1 MEPSSATGASAA
13 TGHATGAS
21 AATGNATGASAATGN
36 VIVTALDEQPGDTG
50 PLAGWRVGVKDNIGV
65 AGVRSTRGSAFFADH
80 VAADDAEVVTRMRAA
95 GAGIT
100 ATLNMAEFAL
110 GVTSQ
115 NSVHG
120 GVVNPWDPGR
130 IPGGSSGGSGAA
142 VAAGLVDAAL
152 GTDTGGS
159 VRLPASMCG
168 VTGLRPTYGTVPE
181 AGIFPCCP
189 ETDATGPLTRTAAQ
203 AGLLAAVLAGRDP
216 VAPEPHR
223 PDVVGVVSLTGAVD
237 PAVTTRVDEALR
249 VFADGGATLRAVAV
263 PGLETV
269 RDDLYV
275 VVYHDLAALHA
286 GRLRDAPERFHPDTL
301 TRLRL
306 GLDLT
311 AADREAALTRLT
323 AFRAGVEEVLGGVD
337 VLVTPTVPVDVPR
350 VGADPDVVALTKRVG
365 ELTAPWAVHRG
376 PTISVPVGAHPA
388 SGMPVGMQLT
398 GPVGADDAVC
408 AAGAWFQERTP
419 WHEQRPPSRR

>member
-1 MEPSSATGASAA
+1 VRPADPL
-13 TGHATGAS
+13 
-21 AATGNATGASAATGN
+21 NA
-36 VIVTALDEQPGDTG
+36 VVTALDEAPGTAG
-50 PLAGWRVGVKDNIGV
+50 PLAGWRLGVKDNVAV
-65 AGVRSTRGSAFFADH
+65 AGVRSTRGSAFFAEH
-80 VAADDAEVVTRMRAA
+80 VADADAAVVGRLRAA
-95 GAGIT
+95 GAGIV

-120 GVVNPWDPGR
+120 GVANPWDPSR

-181 AGIFPCCP
+181 DGVFPCCP
-189 ETDATGPLTRTAAQ
+189 ETDATGPLARTAAG
-203 AGLLAAVLAGRDP
+203 AGLLAAVLSGRDP
-216 VAPEPHR
+216 VPPRPRR
-223 PDVVGVVSLTGAVD
+223 PDVVGIVTLSDAVD
-237 PAVTTRVDEALR
+237 PGVAARVGEAAR
-249 VFADGGATLRAVAV
+249 VFADGGATLRTVTV
-263 PGLETV
+263 PDLGTV
-269 RDDLYV
+269 RDDLYA

-286 GRLRDAPERFHPDTL
+286 ERLRDAPERFHPDTL

-311 AADREAALTRLT
+311 TADREHAMTRLA
-323 AFRAGVEEVLGGVD
+323 AFRAGVDALLADVEVL
-337 VLVTPTVPVDVPR
+337 LTPTVPVDVPL
-350 VGADPDVVALTKRVG
+350 VGADPDVVALTKRIG

-376 PTISVPVGAHPA
+376 PTLSVPVGPHPA
-388 SGMPVGMQLT
+388 SGMPLGVQLT
-398 GPVGADDAVC
+398 GRVQDDDGVC
-408 AAGAWFQERTP
+408 AAGAWYQEQTP
-419 WHEQRPPSRR
+419 WHTSRP

>member
-1 MEPSSATGASAA
+1 VRPADAL
-13 TGHATGAS
+13 
-21 AATGNATGASAATGN
+21 NA
-36 VIVTALDEQPGDTG
+36 VVTALEEAPGTAG
-50 PLAGWRVGVKDNIGV
+50 PLAGWRLGVKDNVAV
-65 AGVRSTRGSAFFADH
+65 AGVRSTRGSAFFAEH
-80 VAADDAEVVTRMRAA
+80 VADADAAVVGRLRAA
-95 GAGIT
+95 GAGIV

-120 GVVNPWDPGR
+120 GVANPWDPSR

-181 AGIFPCCP
+181 DGVFPCCP
-189 ETDATGPLTRTAAQ
+189 ETDATGPLARTAAG
-203 AGLLAAVLAGRDP
+203 AGLLAAVLSGRDP
-216 VAPEPHR
+216 VPPRPRR
-223 PDVVGVVSLTGAVD
+223 PDVVGIVTLSDAVD
-237 PAVTTRVDEALR
+237 PGVAARVGEAAR
-249 VFADGGATLRAVAV
+249 VFADGGATLRTVTV
-263 PGLETV
+263 PDLGTV
-269 RDDLYV
+269 RDDLYA

-286 GRLRDAPERFHPDTL
+286 ERLRDAPERFHPDTL

-311 AADREAALTRLT
+311 TADREHAMTRLA
-323 AFRAGVEEVLGGVD
+323 AFRAGVDALLADVEVL
-337 VLVTPTVPVDVPR
+337 LTPTVPVDVPL
-350 VGADPDVVALTKRVG
+350 VGADPDVVALTKRIG

-376 PTISVPVGAHPA
+376 PTLSVPVGPHPA
-388 SGMPVGMQLT
+388 SGMPVGVQLT
-398 GPVGADDAVC
+398 GRVQDDDAVC
-408 AAGAWFQERTP
+408 AAGAWYQEQTP
-419 WHEQRPPSRR
+419 WHTSRP

>member
-1 MEPSSATGASAA
+1 MEPSSATE
-13 TGHATGAS
+13 AS
-21 AATGNATGASAATGN
+21 AATGNATEASAATGN

-80 VAADDAEVVTRMRAA
+80 VAVDDAEVVTRMRAA

-189 ETDATGPLTRTAAQ
+189 ETDATGPLTRTARRRACSPRCWPD
-203 AGLLAAVLAGRDP
+203 GIRSPRNRTDP
-216 VAPEPHR
+216 TSSGSSPSPARSTR
-223 PDVVGVVSLTGAVD
+223 PSPRGSTRPSGCSPTGAR
-237 PAVTTRVDEALR
+237 P
-249 VFADGGATLRAVAV
+249 
-263 PGLETV
+263 
-269 RDDLYV
+269 
-275 VVYHDLAALHA
+275 
-286 GRLRDAPERFHPDTL
+286 
-301 TRLRL
+301 
-306 GLDLT
+306 
-311 AADREAALTRLT
+311 
-323 AFRAGVEEVLGGVD
+323 
-337 VLVTPTVPVDVPR
+337 
-350 VGADPDVVALTKRVG
+350 
-365 ELTAPWAVHRG
+365 
-376 PTISVPVGAHPA
+376 
-388 SGMPVGMQLT
+388 
-398 GPVGADDAVC
+398 C
-408 AAGAWFQERTP
+408 AR
-419 WHEQRPPSRR
+419 

>member
-1 MEPSSATGASAA
+1 MPEL
-13 TGHATGAS
+13 HA
-21 AATGNATGASAATGN
+21 
-36 VIVTALDEQPGDTG
+36 VVTALDERPGTTG
-50 PLAGWRVGVKDNIGV
+50 PLAGWRVGVKDNVAV
-65 AGVRSTRGSAFFADH
+65 AGVRSTRASAFFAEH
-80 VAADDAEVVTRMRAA
+80 VAAADATVVTRLRAA
-95 GAGIT
+95 GAAIT

-120 GVVNPWDPGR
+120 GVVNPWDPDR

-181 AGIFPCCP
+181 DGVFPCCP
-189 ETDATGPLTRTAAQ
+189 ETDATGPLTRTARDA
-203 AGLLAAVLAGRDP
+203 ALVTAVLAGREP

-223 PDVVGVVSLTGAVD
+223 PAVVGILTLPGDVD
-237 PAVTTRVDEALR
+237 PAVTASVEAAVR
-249 VFADGGATLRAVAV
+249 VFADGGATLWEVTV
-263 PGLETV
+263 PRLGEV
-269 RDDLYV
+269 REDLYT
-275 VVYHDLAALHA
+275 VVYHDLAARHA
-286 GRLRDAPERFHPDTL
+286 QRLREAPERFHPDTL

-306 GLDLT
+306 GLGLT
-311 AADREAALTRLT
+311 TDDRERALERLAT
-323 AFRAGVEEVLGGVD
+323 FRAGVEDALAGAD
-337 VLVTPTVPVDVPR
+337 VLVSPTVPVDVPR
-350 VGADPDVVALTKRVG
+350 VGAEPDVVALTKRVG

-376 PTISVPVGAHPA
+376 PTLSVPVGPHPA

-398 GPVGADDAVC
+398 GRPGADDAVC
-408 AAGAWFQERTP
+408 AAGAWFQERTD
-419 WHEQRPPSRR
+419 WHAQRPPSLPSTPSAGSAV

>member
-1 MEPSSATGASAA
+1 MTGVEL
-13 TGHATGAS
+13 HA
-21 AATGNATGASAATGN
+21 
-36 VIVTALDEQPGDTG
+36 VVTALVDVPGTTG
-50 PLAGWRVGVKDNIGV
+50 PLAGWRIGVKDNVAV

-80 VAADDAEVVTRMRAA
+80 VATDDAEVVTRLRAT
-95 GAGIT
+95 GAGIV

-120 GVVNPWDPGR
+120 GVVNPWDPAR

-142 VAAGLVDAAL
+142 VAAGIVDAAL

-159 VRLPASMCG
+159 VRLPAAMCG

-181 AGIFPCCP
+181 DGVFPCCP
-189 ETDATGPLTRTAAQ
+189 ETDATGPLTRTAHDA
-203 AGLLAAVLAGRDP
+203 ALLAAVLTGRAP
-216 VAPEPHR
+216 VAPEPRR
-223 PDVVGVVSLTGAVD
+223 PDVVGIVTLPGAVD
-237 PAVTTRVDEALR
+237 PGVATRVDEASR
-249 VFADGGATLRAVAV
+249 VFADGGATLRRVSV
-263 PGLETV
+263 PAFDTV

-286 GRLRDAPERFHPDTL
+286 ARLRDAPERFQPDTL

-306 GLDLT
+306 GLELS
-311 AADREAALTRLT
+311 AADRERAMTRL
-323 AFRAGVEEVLGGVD
+323 AQFRAGVEEVLAGVD

-350 VGADPDVVALTKRVG
+350 VGAEPDVVALTQRVG

-376 PTISVPVGAHPA
+376 PTLSVPVGPHPA

-408 AAGAWFQERTP
+408 AAGAWFQDHTP
-419 WHEQRPPSRR
+419 WHEHRPPSRR